1 MKNIRIILVV
11 FVLLLFH
18 CVVVSVN
25 VTACKDILACG
36 SATDGDYNL
45 LLKVRDPSRSG
56 LQVLCI
62 VPEGYEYT
70 YHHPWTGEPMD
81 FKVCHK
87 FIGVASKNDTIPDIV
102 KAGMSFSDSGIAFGD
117 ADTGSNWVNPTSNAW
132 DDFDWMRYACE
143 RADDEVEAV
152 ELLTKDVVNE
162 LHATGVSEN
171 LFVVGP
177 KKGFVVE
184 SDAFH
189 FNVKEIIDDAIAM
202 STYPK
207 ELWGTQYIK
216 KRPIASSF
224 DTIKEEYV
232 KKGDT
237 LRLDSLYG
245 VKVVDVGVDWII
257 ACEIPFFK
265 ISYNGIIFIK
275 PVKIELGTRGTV
287 GDFSVKLLDIS
298 EDKAKVSLCYKF
310 KAWEDKMM
318 SYIKSR
324 YGSIV
329 IQDMIN
335 WSRLHEE
342 DLDGLR
348 PMCEDRSSYE
358 ASMIFKIPSLNYENL
373 STGWFAANHPCV
385 SIYVPVHICDTEI
398 FYPFGNGDAAALSI
412 ELLRLYGHDN
422 LTSYFMKVEDVF
434 LYEMEIREQIAVD
447 MIADA
452 MSVSGFLTHIDMGM
466 QKQAWLTE
474 KIWLAASNIS
484 NEEDK
489 QKVVDIISGL
499 WEANFSVSFD
509 RMENAIYDLEVIPQ
523 TENIVDII
531 RQIMLTI
538 FDLRINN
545 CEI

>member
-1 MKNIRIILVV
+1 MKNVRVISVV
-11 FVLLLFH
+11 FILLLFH
-18 CVVVSVN
+18 CIIVSVN
-25 VTACKDILACG
+25 VTACKDIIACG
-36 SATDGDYNL
+36 NATAGDFNI

-56 LQVLCI
+56 FQVLCI
-62 VPEGYEYT
+62 VPEGYEYN
-70 YHHPWTGEPMD
+70 YHHPWTGKPMD
-81 FKVCHK
+81 IKVSHK
-87 FIGVASKNDTIPDIV
+87 FIGVATKNDTIPNIV

-117 ADTGSNWVNPTSNAW
+117 ADTGSNWINPTRYAW

-143 RADDEVEAV
+143 RADDEDEAV
-152 ELLTKDVVNE
+152 ELLTKDVVKE
-162 LHATGVSEN
+162 MHASGISEN
-171 LFVVGP
+171 LFIVGP
-177 KKGFVVE
+177 NKGFVVE
-184 SDAFH
+184 ADAFH
-189 FNVKEIIDDAIAM
+189 YKVKEIIDGVIAM

-207 ELWGTQYIK
+207 ELWKTQYIK

-257 ACEIPFFK
+257 ACPIPFFK
-265 ISYNGIIFIK
+265 ISYSGIIFLEPI
-275 PVKIELGTRGTV
+275 KIELGTRKTV
-287 GDFSVKLLDIS
+287 GDFSVELLDIS
-298 EDKAKVSLCYKF
+298 GNSAKVSLCYKF

-318 SYIKSR
+318 SYIKSK

-329 IQDMIN
+329 IKDLIN

-348 PMCEDRSSYE
+348 PMCEDRFTYE
-358 ASMIFKIPSLNYENL
+358 ASMIYKIPKSNYENL
-373 STGWFAANHPCV
+373 SSGWFAANHPCV

-398 FYPFGNGDAAALSI
+398 YYPFENGDAAALSI
-412 ELLRLYGHDN
+412 ELLKLYGHDN
-422 LTSYFMKVEDVF
+422 LTSYFMNVEDVF
-434 LYEMEIREQIAVD
+434 LYEMEIREQIAGD
-447 MIADA
+447 MIADD

-474 KIWLAASNIS
+474 QIWMAASNVS

-489 QKVVDIISGL
+489 QKVIDIISGL
-499 WEANFSVSFD
+499 WEANFSVSLD
-509 RMENAIYDLEVIPQ
+509 RMENAIYNLEDIPQ
-523 TENIVDII
+523 TEDIVDDI

-538 FDLRINN
+538 FDLRIDT
-545 CEI
+545 CKI